1 MKVYIICPYLKTGGP
16 RSFHQ
21 LANQLVQRGLDV
33 YMFYGEHGLTYK
45 TDRVLYDD
53 CKAKIAEEIE
63 DVPGNVVI
71 VPESDTGWLLKYKN
85 ILGVIWWVSL
95 NFYLTNNLWVAAR
108 NKTIYLGD
116 PKLKALGRYIKY
128 ELDYMRT
135 HKSRKYVKK
144 SGDLQKFYHLYN
156 SEYAAD
162 YLRKRGITED
172 SLQYLCGPIDV
183 ITTDNAQTIKD
194 NKEDIIA
201 FNPTKANKVM
211 LKNIKAYM
219 AKYYPQVRFIEII
232 GMTREQVA
240 DTLKKAK
247 VYLDLGYFPG
257 PERIPREAVTYY
269 CNIVTSNLGS
279 ASNNV
284 DVPIPREYKFA
295 MQVDSV
301 APMCELMA
309 KMIMDFSAYTT
320 NFDKYRAHV
329 QEQIQRFDKD
339 IDIFCEYI
347 EKNNA

>member
-21 LANQLVQRGLDV
+21 LADQLVQRGFDV

-45 TDRVLYDD
+45 ADRVLYDD
-53 CKAKIAEEIE
+53 CKAKIAGEIE
-63 DVPGNVVI
+63 DISGNIVI

-85 ILGVIWWVSL
+85 VLGVIWWVSL
-95 NFYLTNNLWVAAR
+95 NFYLTSNLWFAACS
-108 NKTIYLGD
+108 KTIYLGD
-116 PKLKALGRYIKY
+116 HKLKALGRYIKY
-128 ELDYMRT
+128 ELDYIRT
-135 HKSRKYVKK
+135 HKSRKYVKN
-144 SGDLQKFYHLYN
+144 SSDLQKFYHLYN

-162 YLRKRGITED
+162 YLRKRGIAED
-172 SLQYLCGPIDV
+172 RLQYLCGPIDV
-183 ITTDNAQTIKD
+183 VTTDDAQTIRD

-211 LKNIKAYM
+211 LKNIKTYM
-219 AKYYPQVRFIEII
+219 AKHYPQVKFIEIL
-232 GMTREQVA
+232 GMTREEVA

-284 DVPIPREYKFA
+284 DVPISMEYKFA
-295 MQVDSV
+295 MQIDNVV
-301 APMCELMA
+301 PMCELMA
-309 KMIMDFSAYTT
+309 KMITDFSAYTA
-320 NFDKYRAHV
+320 NFDKYREHV

-339 IDIFCEYI
+339 IDVFCEYI
-347 EKNNA
+347 KKNNA